1 MKQEIIKIVD
11 PITHFDTYHYVV
23 TMDSGQVT
31 SYILSGNNLSDSLI
45 SLGFS
50 EEDAEN
56 LIGALNAN
64 NN

>member
-11 PITHFDTYHYVV
+11 PITRFDTYHYVV
-23 TMDSGQVT
+23 TMDNGQVT

-56 LIGALNAN
+56 LIGALNA
-64 NN
+64 